1 MCHPIPASPK
11 RRTDSGVKTS
21 TQSSA
26 TKIRSA
32 DEGITTRSQG
42 AVSIPVELLEP
53 SVIALNL
60 IYVDPVTA
68 TSDGKIEG
76 KALPRIVIVGAGFGG
91 LNAAQTLAKG
101 PVRITAIDQKN
112 FHTFQPLLYQ
122 VATAGLSPGEI
133 AAPIRSILRAHKN
146 IEVLMAE
153 VTGFDLARHTVKTS
167 DSDLPYDY
175 LIVAAGAGH
184 SYFGHDDWEPYAPVL
199 KQHEHAPET
208 RRRVLLAF
216 ELAERQ
222 AATGES
228 AIPLNFVVVGGG
240 PTGVELAG
248 TLAEIARHALAHEFR
263 SIDPARTHILLL
275 EAGPRILPA
284 YSEDLAQ
291 SAQEQLRH
299 LGVEVR
305 TSTMV
310 TQIEPGAVHAGGTR
324 LTATVVL
331 WAAGVAASPLGKKL
345 GARVD
350 RAGRVLVQPDLSVP
364 AHPDVFVIGD
374 LAALKDEQGKMLPGV
389 APVAIQE
396 GRFVAKLIRKEV
408 ESRTNAGAPPL
419 SRSLR
424 QGGDFDSRAAFHYWD
439 KGSLAT
445 IGRAAAVAEFGRIHI
460 SGFIAWLSW
469 LFVHILFLIGF
480 RNRLLVFIQWAWS
493 YVTYERAARLITGST
508 YLPGWSSDQKP
519 ATVSARRAEEIPA
532 SPPK

>member
-1 MCHPIPASPK
+1 
-11 RRTDSGVKTS
+11 
-21 TQSSA
+21 
-26 TKIRSA
+26 
-32 DEGITTRSQG
+32 
-42 AVSIPVELLEP
+42 
-53 SVIALNL
+53 
-60 IYVDPVTA
+60 VDPVTA
-68 TSDGKIEG
+68 TRDDKIGGKG
-76 KALPRIVIVGAGFGG
+76 LPRVVIVGAGFGG
-91 LNAAQTLAKG
+91 LNAAQALAKA
-101 PVRITAIDQKN
+101 PVQITVIDQKN

-133 AAPIRSILRAHKN
+133 AAPIRSILRSHKN

-153 VTGFDLARHTVKTS
+153 VTGFDLDHRTVKTS
-167 DSDLPYDY
+167 DTDVPYDY

-184 SYFGHDDWEPYAPVL
+184 SYFGHDDWEPYAPGL
-199 KQHEHAPET
+199 KTIEDALEI

-216 ELAERQ
+216 ELAERH
-222 AATGES
+222 AAAGET

-284 YSEDLAQ
+284 YSEDLSQ
-291 SAQEQLRH
+291 SAQGQLKH

-310 TQIEPGAVHAGGTR
+310 TQIEPGAVQAGGTR

-345 GARVD
+345 GAPVD

-364 AHPDVFVIGD
+364 GHPDVFVIGD

-396 GRFVAKLIRKEV
+396 GRFAAKLIRKGV
-408 ESRTNAGAPPL
+408 ESRTNVDFG
-419 SRSLR
+419 SRP
-424 QGGDFDSRAAFHYWD
+424 AFHYWD

-493 YVTYERAARLITGST
+493 YVTYERGARLITGST
-508 YLPGWSSDQKP
+508 YLPGWSGDQKP
-519 ATVSARRAEEIPA
+519 TAQSAQRTEEIPA
-532 SPPK
+532 TPPK